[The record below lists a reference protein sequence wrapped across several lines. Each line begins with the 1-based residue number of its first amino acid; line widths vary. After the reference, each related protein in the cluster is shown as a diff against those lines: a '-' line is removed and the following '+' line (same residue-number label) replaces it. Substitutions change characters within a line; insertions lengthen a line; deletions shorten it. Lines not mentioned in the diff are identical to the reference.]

1 MEEAEAE
8 SKAEEMVK
16 AEEEDFLVDYDTF
29 PLYALPK
36 NLRMEETV

>member
-16 AEEEDFLVDYDTF
+16 AEEEDFLVDYDTV
-29 PLYALPK
+29 PLDALPR
-36 NLRMEETV
+36 NLRTEETV